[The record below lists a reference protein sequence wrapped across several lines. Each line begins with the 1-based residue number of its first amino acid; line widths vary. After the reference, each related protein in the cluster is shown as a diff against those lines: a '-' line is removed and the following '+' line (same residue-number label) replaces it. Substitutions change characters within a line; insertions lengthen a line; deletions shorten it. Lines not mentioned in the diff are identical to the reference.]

1 MRSEWR
7 TVLTATALL
16 AGLHLA
22 GCGDEKTIEDGG
34 VDAGADGGG
43 TDASPD
49 ATPDGSQPDAT
60 ADGSGDAMSDATTS
74 GGACGPDGWNAA
86 CGPDTKLL
94 VSASVFGSASSSRIG
109 LVDLSDGSV
118 TWSDP
123 ITDDTDI
130 LVDRVGC
137 TPVLLRRSTGEIAVQ
152 NASAPLTTARTLQVW
167 PDDVTPN
174 TWGYNPWD
182 IEAVDGFRAVVAP
195 YKVNELTLLDGTCDG
210 TMARVGG
217 VDLSGFMV
225 DADDDGMADDTD
237 GSVDAA
243 SVVVHEGRAYVM
255 LARNYYDA
263 SIMGLA
269 FVGGSVVAVVDLD
282 TETLVDMDP
291 DTDGVQGI
299 ALGYENPIGGA
310 FVADVEGRA
319 TLYVGAV
326 GNHGVADGAI
336 VPVQLPAG
344 TVQAPIYEETT
355 SELLVDFVVDDGSDQ
370 AFLLVAPFMTD
381 NPMSTSLLAISLAD
395 GTRRTIVSGTAA
407 THLALVDG
415 LPAGGGRTLAMLEGT
430 NLRTFSVD
438 DGSETT
444 PSSGIDVTVPDSMDA
459 SVYYGGLVALP

>member
-34 VDAGADGGG
+34 MDAGADGGG
-43 TDASPD
+43 TDA
-49 ATPDGSQPDAT
+49 TPDGSQPDASS
-60 ADGSGDAMSDATTS
+60 DGGGDASTDAGTS

-123 ITDDTDI
+123 ITDDTDV

-137 TPVLLRRSTGEIAVQ
+137 TPVLLRRSTGEIALQ
-152 NASAPLTTARTLQVW
+152 DASAPLTTARTLQVW
-167 PDDVTPN
+167 PDDVTPS

-182 IEAVDGFRAVVAP
+182 IEAVDGFRAAVAP
-195 YKVNELTLLDGTCDG
+195 YAVNELTLIDGTCDG

-237 GSVDAA
+237 GSVDAS

-255 LARNYYDA
+255 LGRSYYDA
-263 SIMGLA
+263 STMGLA
-269 FVGGSVVAVVDLD
+269 FAGGAVVAVVDLD
-282 TETLVDMDP
+282 TEALVDMDP

-299 ALGYENPIGGA
+299 ALGYENPVGGA

-344 TVQAPIYEETT
+344 SVQTPVFEETS
-355 SELLVDFVVDDGSDQ
+355 SELLVDFVVDDTTDQ
-370 AFLLVAPFMTD
+370 AFLLVGPSRTD
-381 NPMSTSLLAISLAD
+381 NPRSKSLLAISLTD

-407 THLALVDG
+407 THLALVEA
-415 LPAGGGRTLAMLEGT
+415 LPAAGGRTLAVLDGT
-430 NLRTFSVD
+430 NLRTFSVE

-444 PSSGIDVTVPDSMDA
+444 PSGGIDVTVPDSTDA